1 MKRNLLV
8 TGGLGFIGHNFIKIN
23 NLSKKYNIIN
33 IDTITSN
40 FFLNNAL
47 ELNNIKNYFFY
58 NYDINNKKK
67 ISEIFKNHNIDD
79 IIHFAAESHVDNSI
93 YKPNIFMKTN
103 ILGTSNLLE
112 NALYYWDKNNQISK
126 NTFLYISTDEV
137 FGSLNLNSKKK
148 FKSNSPIKPNS
159 PYSASKAAGELI
171 VRSFNKTYGLRTII
185 TNTSNNF
192 GPGQHIEKLIP
203 KTIFSLIENK
213 KIPIY
218 GNGEN
223 KRDWIF
229 VQDNVETIYKILIK
243 AKANS
248 RFLIGGN
255 KCINNNQLIEII
267 INTFNKLYKKNYSF
281 KNTVEY
287 VTDRKGHDLKYDV
300 DNSSLN
306 KLKLNISNKYF
317 EKNILKTIKWYK
329 ENYEK
334 IKKLM

>member
-1 MKRNLLV
+1 
-8 TGGLGFIGHNFIKIN
+8 
-23 NLSKKYNIIN
+23 
-33 IDTITSN
+33 
-40 FFLNNAL
+40 
-47 ELNNIKNYFFY
+47 
-58 NYDINNKKK
+58 
-67 ISEIFKNHNIDD
+67 
-79 IIHFAAESHVDNSI
+79 
-93 YKPNIFMKTN
+93 MKTN

-148 FKSNSPIKPNS
+148 FKSDSPIKPNS

-267 INTFNKLYKKNYSF
+267 INTFNKLYKKNYS
-281 KNTVEY
+281 
-287 VTDRKGHDLKYDV
+287 
-300 DNSSLN
+300 
-306 KLKLNISNKYF
+306 
-317 EKNILKTIKWYK
+317 LKTQ
-329 ENYEK
+329 
-334 IKKLM
+334 